1 MTGFFVHT
9 PSLADLGRLVSR
21 NGDAIGR
28 FVQELEHRRPDGY
41 QEGLLGL
48 LNEPLNE
55 VQRIGEANTRHA
67 ADLARTSGAEFG
79 RLAVRYARA
88 DLDNQRKLDAT
99 YPGATP
105 TRLDEDDVVT
115 PEAGFDGGRDPAANP
130 ANPAEQY
137 PGVPP
142 NPDEKAVAEGWNVGF
157 EKLVDDLLGRCSV
170 AQHVRDLMRA
180 LTGRD
185 IFEELT
191 RLVGGDWSNLYR
203 QGQAFA
209 DTAYACTIV
218 KENVDRGR
226 YLVQDKWRGNAADAG
241 ESWLAE
247 YAAACQGHVEFMT
260 EVSGQIK
267 KFASAAYHAVA
278 ALTILVD
285 TLLDAVVDLLT
296 RNGGAFIGG
305 AISILRGQNPLLGVA
320 SVVLAATKISSAIDA
335 IRAVVH
341 AVVSGLQVL
350 VANGEVVAK
359 QWPCTPYDHKEV

>member
-1 MTGFFVHT
+1 MAGFFVDP
-9 PSLADLGRLVSR
+9 PSVAGLGRLVTR
-21 NGDAIGR
+21 NGEAVGR

-55 VQRIGEANTRHA
+55 VQRVGEANTRHA
-67 ADLARTSGAEFG
+67 AHLARTSGAEITA
-79 RLAVRYARA
+79 LAAHYVRTDLAKAR
-88 DLDNQRKLDAT
+88 DLDAVH
-99 YPGATP
+99 PGPTP
-105 TRLDEDDVVT
+105 TRLAAADVVT
-115 PEAGFDGGRDPAANP
+115 PDAGFDGGRDPAADP
-130 ANPAEQY
+130 ANPARPY

-142 NPDEKAVAEGWNVGF
+142 HPDEKAVAEGWNVDF
-157 EKLVDDLLGRCSV
+157 EKGVDELLARCSV

-185 IFEELT
+185 VFEELT

-203 QGQAFA
+203 QGQAFE

-218 KENVDRGR
+218 VENVDRGR
-226 YLVQDKWRGNAADAG
+226 YLVQDKWDGNAANAA

-247 YAAACQGHVEFMT
+247 YAAACRGHVEFMT
-260 EVSGQIK
+260 GVSGRIK

-285 TLLDAVVDLLT
+285 TLLDALVDLLT
-296 RNGGAFIGG
+296 RNAGAFIGG
-305 AISILRGQNPLLGVA
+305 AISVLRGQNPLHGVV
-320 SVVLAATKISSAIDA
+320 SVLFAVSKISSAIDA
-335 IRAVVH
+335 LRAAAHV
-341 AVVSGLQVL
+341 AVSGLQVL

-359 QWPCTPYDHKEV
+359 QWPCTPYDRKEV

>member
-9 PSLADLGRLVSR
+9 PSVAGLGRLVSR
-21 NGDAIGR
+21 NGEAIGR
-28 FVQELEHRRPDGY
+28 FVLELEYRRPDGY

-67 ADLARTSGAEFG
+67 ADLARTSGAEFA
-79 RLAVRYARA
+79 RLAVRYARPDVA
-88 DLDNQRKLDAT
+88 AARALDAT

-105 TRLDEDDVVT
+105 TRIDEADVVA
-115 PEAGFDGGRDPAANP
+115 PDAGFDGGRDPA

-142 NPDEKAVAEGWNVGF
+142 NPDEKAVAEGWNVDF
-157 EKLVDDLLGRCSV
+157 EKGVDELLGRCSV
-170 AQHVRDLMRA
+170 AQHVRDLMKA

-185 IFEELT
+185 VFEELT

-226 YLVQDKWRGNAADAG
+226 YLVQDKWNGNAADAA

-247 YAAACQGHVEFMT
+247 YSAVCHGHVEFMT
-260 EVSGQIK
+260 DVSGQIK
-267 KFASAAYHAVA
+267 KFASAAYHAVG

-296 RNGGAFIGG
+296 RNAGAFIGG
-305 AISILRGQNPLLGVA
+305 AISVLRGQNPLHGVV
-320 SVVLAATKISSAIDA
+320 SVMFAVSKISSAIDA
-335 IRAVVH
+335 IRAAAHV
-341 AVVSGLQVL
+341 AVSGLQVL